1 METENSGAT
10 DTPREPATAA
20 DRRTLVRDA
29 AVLQVKLVIDGLRDL
44 LLVPASIVAAIMSV
58 IDHKNGRPGTQFYDL
73 LAMGKR
79 SEHWIDLFGA
89 LRDRDEYDLSKEGN
103 IDQVIDRM
111 EAYVVDE
118 YRRGSITK
126 QAKER
131 IDQALGALQERKA
144 RGK

>member
-1 METENSGAT
+1 MNERQPEDERQETPLPSAN
-10 DTPREPATAA
+10 DY
-20 DRRTLVRDA
+20 RTLARDA
-29 AVLQVKLVIDGLRDL
+29 TVLQVKLVIDGLRDL
-44 LLVPASIVAAIMSV
+44 LLVPASIVAAIMSA
-58 IDHKNGRPGTQFYDL
+58 IDRKKGRPGSQFYDL

-89 LRDRDEYDLSKEGN
+89 LRDRDEYDLSRDGN

-118 YRRGSITK
+118 YRRGGITK

-131 IDQALGALQERKA
+131 IDQALDALQKR
-144 RGK
+144 RH